1 MTETGADMASRWLDW
16 KIGMGG
22 LLAALVVT
30 TMSPHQARA
39 ISPDELFQ
47 KIIPKVE
54 PGERKSQK
62 RRTQR
67 PAPAAPQ
74 ARAATGTEAGADAA
88 TTAPLPIRRPDDAV
102 SALAATAPVAPEAPS
117 TPAEPG
123 IADLAAPL
131 PRSKPEAERKA
142 AGLVAIPKP
151 ADAAVERVITE
162 TIPPDPGL
170 AAGAAKALA
179 GSVPA
184 DPASGEQLA
193 FAPPV
198 LPRPLTAEPEA
209 RNPDGGLK
217 KADRL
222 SPPEKEAARSQAA
235 ESADAEAYPAVSAAL
250 PQDLPVPR
258 RKPDIVLAAMVPV
271 TPPAVP
277 EGLAACRASMAGL
290 KIAAKPL
297 PAIQA
302 GSCGGP
308 DPFDVTELEGG
319 AIHLSPAAKVNCAIA
334 TTLARWIAEDIQP
347 SAEALLGGRVTGLR
361 VADSYSCRGRNRVVN
376 AKLSEHG
383 LLNAVDIGAFEVN
396 GRWVTVAKDKGR
408 TAKEDQFLKAARVTA
423 CDKFNT
429 VLGPGSDGYHED
441 HYHLDLRQRG
451 KGGRGAKYCR

>member
-1 MTETGADMASRWLDW
+1 
-16 KIGMGG
+16 MGG
-22 LLAALVVT
+22 LLAALLVMT
-30 TMSPHQARA
+30 LAPPQARA

-54 PGERKSQK
+54 RGERKPPK
-62 RRTQR
+62 RRTQK

-74 ARAATGTEAGADAA
+74 AKAATGAEAVD
-88 TTAPLPIRRPDDAV
+88 TNAPLPIRRPDDA
-102 SALAATAPVAPEAPS
+102 ATTAAVTAPVAPEVPVPR
-117 TPAEPG
+117 TEP
-123 IADLAAPL
+123 AAPL
-131 PRSKPEAERKA
+131 PRVKPEAERKA

-151 ADAAVERVITE
+151 TDATVEKVVTQKV
-162 TIPPDPGL
+162 PPDPGL
-170 AAGAAKALA
+170 AAGAAAALA
-179 GSVPA
+179 GATPA

-198 LPRPLTAEPEA
+198 LPSPLKAA
-209 RNPDGGLK
+209 PDGRNADGSLK

-222 SPPEKEAARSQAA
+222 PLPGKDAAGSQEA
-235 ESADAEAYPAVSAAL
+235 EGADAKASPAVATTPS
-250 PQDLPVPR
+250 PELPVPR
-258 RKPDIVLAAMVPV
+258 PKPVVMLAAMVPA

-290 KIAAKPL
+290 KIAARPL

-319 AIHLSPAAKVNCAIA
+319 AIDLSPAAKVNCAVA

-347 SAEALLGGRVTGLR
+347 QAEALLGGRVTGLR
-361 VADSYSCRGRNRVVN
+361 IADSYSCRGRNRVVN
-376 AKLSEHG
+376 AQLSEHAF
-383 LLNAVDIGAFEVN
+383 LNAVDIAAFEVK
-396 GRWVTVAKDKGR
+396 GRWVTVTRAGDR
-408 TAKEDQFLKAARVTA
+408 TEKEDAFLQAARATA
-423 CDKFNT
+423 CDKFQT

-451 KGGRGAKYCR
+451 KNGRGKYCR